1 MGSTPVVT
9 KLTGSEAT
17 WARESRRL
25 ARMGRDIR
33 AERSSGLIS
42 TMSPAILTP
51 EDIRVHLTA
60 RRSLHYSGSEYSHEV
75 STLTAI
81 CDYCDNP
88 AVRVCLKKYPLL
100 RPVSRHVR
108 LDSLSAADY
117 DRLLDF
123 LLRDGLTGAELRSAA
138 GVPLDYRV
146 LRRTFGQCYIDAGL
160 DVETVSVLMGH
171 STTRTTEYY
180 YCRRSKSAALQ
191 RQSGILDSLAGEKV
205 SAGGGVRTLDLRISL
220 EGSNR
225 SNPMSPTLHQAKPP
239 RHL

>member
-1 MGSTPVVT
+1 MVFSIW
-9 KLTGSEAT
+9 S
-17 WARESRRL
+17 
-25 ARMGRDIR
+25 
-33 AERSSGLIS
+33 
-42 TMSPAILTP
+42 
-51 EDIRVHLTA
+51 
-60 RRSLHYSGSEYSHEV
+60 
-75 STLTAI
+75 
-81 CDYCDNP
+81 
-88 AVRVCLKKYPLL
+88 
-100 RPVSRHVR
+100 RPVSRIPTW
-108 LDSLSAADY
+108 
-117 DRLLDF
+117 
-123 LLRDGLTGAELRSAA
+123 RDGLAGAELRSAA
-138 GVPLDYRV
+138 AVAVSLGCGLRTQELQYAVRADLGADWVLKVEHVKGRGTYGEPRSVIVPPLFRPLLVRYFERSCGLALISSASGATLSSNSLRKILSVASAAAGVFLDFRV

-225 SNPMSPTLHQAKPP
+225 PNPMSPTLHQAKPP

>member
-88 AVRVCLKKYPLL
+88 AVRICLKKYPLL

-108 LDSLSAADY
+108 LDSLSAEDY
-117 DRLLDF
+117 DKLLDF
-123 LLRDGLTGAELRSAA
+123 LLRDGLAGAKLRSAA
-138 GVPLDYRV
+138 AVAVSLGCGLRTQELQYAVRADLGADWVLKVEHVKGRGTYGEPRSVIVPPLFRPLLVRYFERPCGPALISSV
-146 LRRTFGQCYIDAGL
+146 SGGL
-160 DVETVSVLMGH
+160 AI
-171 STTRTTEYY
+171 
-180 YCRRSKSAALQ
+180 SAAT
-191 RQSGILDSLAGEKV
+191 RC
-205 SAGGGVRTLDLRISL
+205 VRFT
-220 EGSNR
+220 R
-225 SNPMSPTLHQAKPP
+225 SNSW
-239 RHL
+239 R